1 MSLNNVI
8 KKLETKVQ
16 DLRGERDHLLVLQ
29 KPVKKLEMEICYTQR
44 DLLKL
49 YKVRQEQS
57 FIESSK

>member
-29 KPVKKLEMEICYTQR
+29 KPVKRLEVDICYLQH
-44 DLLKL
+44 DLKKL
-49 YKVRQEQS
+49 YALR
-57 FIESSK
+57 ESAE